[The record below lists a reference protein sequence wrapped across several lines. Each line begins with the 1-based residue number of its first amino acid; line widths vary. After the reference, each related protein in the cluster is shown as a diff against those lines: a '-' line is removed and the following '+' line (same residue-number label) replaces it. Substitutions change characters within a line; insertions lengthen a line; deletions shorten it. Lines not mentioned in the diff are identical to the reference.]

1 MAVRRGRGVKSP
13 FKGHLPALDG
23 VRGLAIG
30 LVLLTHFIGDMPAT
44 NGFEKVVMH
53 LATYGSFGVDLF
65 FVLSGFL
72 ITGILYDSKQST
84 RFFKNF
90 YMRRTLRIF
99 PLYYGVLAVLFF
111 VVPHIPFFQGP
122 ALDTMVER
130 QGWAWAYA
138 INIHIAREGVWS
150 LPYIGHFW
158 SLAVEEHFYL
168 IWPLI
173 VWLCPRPMLLKVCLG
188 FVLFSFGLRTAMYFS
203 GANALAIYTLTP
215 CRFDALCVGG
225 FLAVSVRGEGDPQL
239 WLAWLKKTGRTLLF
253 PSAAFIG
260 VTALFNT
267 QSDYGR
273 NIMRPLR
280 ETAWTFCFAAIVAF
294 AITAQRQSVVGR
306 FFTSGPMTF
315 LGKYSYGLYVFHA
328 MLSYYLGTHHTLNW
342 FKTWIPNNLL
352 AVGVQATLGIAL
364 SIVAALLSYHLF
376 EKRFLA
382 LKLKYETV
390 KPAPSISPRTD
401 SVPVVQP
408 ESG

>member
-1 MAVRRGRGVKSP
+1 MKSP

-30 LVLLTHFIGDMPAT
+30 LVLLVHFIGDMPAT
-44 NGFEKVVMH
+44 NGFEKLLMH
-53 LATYGSFGVDLF
+53 AATYGSFGVDLF

-84 RFFKNF
+84 GFFKNF

-99 PLYYGVLAVLFF
+99 PLYYGVLAVIFGVL
-111 VVPHIPFFQGP
+111 PHVPFFQSP
-122 ALDTMVER
+122 ALDTMVSR

-138 INIHIAREGVWS
+138 INIHIAREGAWT

-168 IWPLI
+168 MWPMI
-173 VWLCPRPMLLKVCLG
+173 VWLCPRPLLLKVCLG
-188 FVLFSFGLRTAMYFS
+188 FVFFSFALRTAMYFG

-215 CRFDALCVGG
+215 CRFDALCIGG
-225 FLAVSVRGEGDPQL
+225 FLAVSVRGEGDPQV
-239 WLAWLKKTGRTLLF
+239 WFAWLKKTGRNLLI
-253 PSAAFIG
+253 PSAAFI
-260 VTALFNT
+260 VISALFNT

-273 NIMRPLR
+273 NILRPLR
-280 ETAWTFCFAAIVAF
+280 ESAWTFCFAAIVAF
-294 AITAQRQSVVGR
+294 AITSGPRSPIGR

-328 MLSYYLGTHHTLNW
+328 MLSYYMGTHHTLGW
-342 FKTWIPNNLL
+342 FESWIPNHL
-352 AVGVQATLGIAL
+352 AAVVVQAVLGIAL
-364 SIVAALLSYHLF
+364 SIVAALLSFHLF

-382 LKLKYETV
+382 LKLKYETPRAAAIDAPHREPE
-390 KPAPSISPRTD
+390 PAAVPR
-401 SVPVVQP
+401 S
-408 ESG
+408 S

>member
-1 MAVRRGRGVKSP
+1 MKSP

-30 LVLLTHFIGDMPAT
+30 LVLLVHFIGDMPAT
-44 NGFEKVVMH
+44 NRFEKLLMQ
-53 LATYGSFGVDLF
+53 AASYGSFGVDLF

-72 ITGILYDSKQST
+72 ITGILFDAKQSQGY
-84 RFFKNF
+84 FKNF

-99 PLYYGVLAVLFF
+99 PLYYGVLAVLFL
-111 VVPHIPFFQGP
+111 VIPHIPFFQSP
-122 ALDTMVER
+122 ALDTMVDR
-130 QGWAWAYA
+130 QAWAWAYA

-168 IWPLI
+168 MWPLI
-173 VWLCPRPMLLKVCLG
+173 VWLCPRPLLLKVCLG

-215 CRFDALCVGG
+215 CRFDALCLGG
-225 FLAVSVRGEGDPQL
+225 FLAVSVRGEGDP
-239 WLAWLKKTGRTLLF
+239 LAWFVWLKKAGRNLLV
-253 PSAAFIG
+253 PSAAFI
-260 VTALFNT
+260 VLSAAFNS
-267 QSDYGR
+267 QSSYGR
-273 NIMRPLR
+273 NLLRPLR

-294 AITAQRQSVVGR
+294 AITARKESIIGR

-328 MLSYYLGTHHTLNW
+328 MLSYAFATHHTLAW
-342 FKTWIPNNLL
+342 FEGFIPVHLL
-352 AVGVQATLGIAL
+352 AVLAQAVVGIAL
-364 SIVAALLSYHLF
+364 SIAAALLSFHLF

-382 LKLKYETV
+382 LKLKYEAP
-390 KPAPSISPRTD
+390 KPAPTLPKPNSSPA
-401 SVPVVQP
+401 VLP
-408 ESG
+408 EQG